1 LRSICALTILI
12 SSTGGPTSASQI
24 PEPASALRAQRITS
38 AGKQAVRWAIW
49 RFGIWTQ
56 STQLSC
62 PDYWRFITAL
72 ARSTVFRQLGLL
84 AKLKS
89 TSEKSCGSDACS
101 SQGTV
106 LRSRVSLRK
115 LDFPSPPALGQTTS
129 SIRFWFRRLRHRC
142 SFDAAP
148 RKINFSNSSLFAH
161 IVVFKHCKYTIWWFK
176 LSYVLLVSSTF
187 YEQICFSD

>member
-1 LRSICALTILI
+1 MACDHALFAVPVTYEASCGDVCAIISGGPTQGTGRGRASSSALRSICALTILI

-89 TSEKSCGSDACS
+89 TSEKSCVSDACS
-101 SQGTV
+101 SQGTI
-106 LRSRVSLRK
+106 LAEKPGGGHWHS
-115 LDFPSPPALGQTTS
+115 DFADESVK
-129 SIRFWFRRLRHRC
+129 F
-142 SFDAAP
+142 
-148 RKINFSNSSLFAH
+148 FS
-161 IVVFKHCKYTIWWFK
+161 VY
-176 LSYVLLVSSTF
+176 SYLII
-187 YEQICFSD
+187 YRP